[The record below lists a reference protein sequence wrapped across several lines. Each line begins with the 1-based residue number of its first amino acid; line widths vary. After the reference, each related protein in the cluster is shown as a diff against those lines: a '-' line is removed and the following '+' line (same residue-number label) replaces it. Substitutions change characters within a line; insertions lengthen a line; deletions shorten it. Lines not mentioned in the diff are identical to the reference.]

1 MAINTNVI
9 FTLNP
14 EESPK
19 NHKLKSIEWAIIT
32 QVNGKNTTSEIAK
45 TLSLTDEEVKIY
57 FSRLIELKL
66 IKILEDNEVVEYID
80 PEVIKGIEDELVV
93 LVGPVASII
102 LDDILLDMN
111 KTRETLEKSQIGFFV
126 ELIKDEIDDEE
137 KKMKFL
143 EIVLPKINSL

>member
-9 FTLNP
+9 FKLNP
-14 EESPK
+14 DETPK

-32 QVNGKNTTSEIAK
+32 QINGKNTTSGIAK

-66 IKILEDNEVVEYID
+66 IKVVEDEEIVEYID
-80 PEVIKGIEDELVV
+80 PSVIQSIEDELVV

-111 KTRETLEKSQIGFFV
+111 KSRESLEKSQIGFFV